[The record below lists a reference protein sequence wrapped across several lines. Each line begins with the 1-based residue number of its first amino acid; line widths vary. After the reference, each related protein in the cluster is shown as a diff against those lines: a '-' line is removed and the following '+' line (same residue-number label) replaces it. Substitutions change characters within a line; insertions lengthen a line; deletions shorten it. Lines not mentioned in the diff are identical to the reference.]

1 MTMRTNILLR
11 LALLAAVVLGAA
23 PATASAALTASD
35 VRIGAQPAFVR
46 VVVDFTGGRV
56 EFNEAN
62 AEDPRVADGSAR
74 VDVSRTGIGVRA
86 PLDRTAHG
94 VRTRVTLATANRLR
108 VQVTGAAGRFK
119 YVRVFVLHGP
129 ERLVV
134 DLYRSAP
141 PSSAAEIR
149 TGIRSCLTLTGIERV
164 GHTFRVRGTELNL
177 FEGSFVIRVR
187 DARGRSIG
195 RRIVTA
201 RGAWNRAVA
210 YGGVTSRQAG
220 TIEAVAESAK
230 DGSLACI
237 VQRRVTLFP

>member
-1 MTMRTNILLR
+1 MRPNLLIR
-11 LALLAAVVLGAA
+11 LALLAAVVAGAA
-23 PATASAALTASD
+23 PASASAALTASD
-35 VRIGAQPAFVR
+35 VRIGAQPALVR

-74 VDVSRTGIGVRA
+74 VDVMRTGIAVRAGLDRSAQGVRA
-86 PLDRTAHG
+86 
-94 VRTRVTLATANRLR
+94 RVTLATANRLR
-108 VQVTGAAGRFK
+108 VQLSGAPRRFK
-119 YVRVFVLHGP
+119 YARVFVLHGP
-129 ERLVV
+129 ERLVI
-134 DLYRSAP
+134 DLYRSVL

-149 TGIRSCLTLTGIERV
+149 TGDRSCLTLTQIQRV
-164 GHTFRVRGTELNL
+164 GHTFVVRGSERDL

-201 RGAWNRAVA
+201 RGPWSRPVA
-210 YGGVTSRQAG
+210 YGGVTSRQTG

-230 DGSLACI
+230 DGSLACL
-237 VQRRVTLFP
+237 VQRRVTLVP

>member
-1 MTMRTNILLR
+1 MRPRLLIR
-11 LALLAAVVLGAA
+11 LAILAAVVAGAA
-23 PATASAALTASD
+23 PAPASAALTASD

-74 VDVSRTGIGVRA
+74 VDVTRTGISVRAGLDRSAQGVRA
-86 PLDRTAHG
+86 
-94 VRTRVTLATANRLR
+94 RVTLATANRLR
-108 VQVTGAAGRFK
+108 VQLTGAPRRFK
-119 YVRVFVLHGP
+119 FVRVFVLHGP
-129 ERLVV
+129 ERLVI
-134 DLYRSAP
+134 DLYRSVL

-149 TGIRSCLTLTGIERV
+149 TGLRSCLTLTGIQRV
-164 GHTFRVRGTELNL
+164 GRAFVVRGTERDL

-201 RGAWNRAVA
+201 RGPWSRRVA
-210 YGGVTSRQAG
+210 YGGVTSRQTG

-230 DGSLACI
+230 DGSLACL
-237 VQRRVTLFP
+237 VQRRVTLVP